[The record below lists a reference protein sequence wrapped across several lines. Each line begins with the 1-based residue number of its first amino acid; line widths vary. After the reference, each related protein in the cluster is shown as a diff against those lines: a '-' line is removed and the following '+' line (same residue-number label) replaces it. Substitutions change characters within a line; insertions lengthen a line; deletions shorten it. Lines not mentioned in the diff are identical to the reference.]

1 MAELNIQNKKANFNY
16 FIEETFEAGIV
27 LEGWEFKSIL
37 KNKVNMDASYVT
49 VKNGELFLFGALIQP
64 LDTTS
69 THNKTEAMRTRKL
82 LMHRREINKLIGM
95 VERKGYTLVP
105 LKMIRKKKIKLI
117 FGLGK
122 GKQNY
127 DKRETEK
134 LKDWKREKEIMFKNN
149 NR

>member
-16 FIEETFEAGIV
+16 FIEETFEAGIM

-69 THNKTEAMRTRKL
+69 THNKVEAMRTRKL
-82 LMHRREINKLIGM
+82 LMHRREINKLIGL

-134 LKDWKREKEIMFKNN
+134 LKDWKREKEIMFKQN